1 MDFNQS
7 RQVVHYIIEN
17 YFGFPVSAADE
28 VHNPVPEIS
37 LLPNQ
42 PNPFS
47 ASTQI
52 NILCKNNNAPL
63 EVKIYNLK
71 GQLVKTLF
79 QAIPNEKN
87 TLSWEGNDNAGK
99 KVSSG
104 IYFIKAQQGKNI
116 QTRKILLLK

>member
-17 YFGFPVSAADE
+17 YFGLPVAVADE
-28 VHNPVPEIS
+28 VNNPVPEIT

-52 NILCKNNNAPL
+52 NILCKNSYAPL
-63 EVKIYNLK
+63 NVQVYNLK
-71 GQLVKTLF
+71 GQLIKTLF
-79 QAIPNEKN
+79 QGIPKGKN
-87 TLSWEGNDNAGK
+87 NLSWEGNDNAGK

-104 IYFIKAQQGKNI
+104 IYFIQAQQGKNI